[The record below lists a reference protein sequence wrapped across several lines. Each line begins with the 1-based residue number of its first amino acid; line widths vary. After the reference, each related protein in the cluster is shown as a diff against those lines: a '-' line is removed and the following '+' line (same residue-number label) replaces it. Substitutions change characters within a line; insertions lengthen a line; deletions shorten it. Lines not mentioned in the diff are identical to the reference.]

1 MLISVDLNRTF
12 QLVIVILLLFCSC
25 AREKKESER
34 KKPNDQVE
42 FSAEVKQLLE
52 DTTKVNPYIDS
63 IKNNIDFFEKEQQL
77 LALGDLSENWRKFAN
92 VFAKEEFVLSTKYKN
107 KEGEGDAMCKESISM
122 ARRFKFDSAEMRLNE
137 AIEFADKNNLN
148 SIKAQALSWKAEI
161 LRQQGEI
168 AKSTEM
174 QKQAATLAEKIN
186 DHKRL
191 AFCYLSLGEAYR
203 TSGEFDEAQKSYST
217 SIHHAKKGNEAH
229 RIIICLNGL
238 GEVYRS
244 QNNYPRSLDYFNHAL
259 ELARANNNKIQTA
272 FCLSCMG
279 DIYSAQK
286 EYEKAL
292 KLHKEAYEIAV
303 QADYKV
309 QVCNSLSSIGMTYFI
324 LNEKEKALEYLK
336 KTVELATEIGNNN
349 KLAFANLTLG
359 STYESMQDHEKA
371 LEYYNRSLEIS
382 KASND
387 NISLVRTYNLL
398 SAYQIS
404 LKNYDAAFTN
414 ASKALSLAQELEIPE
429 EIKRAAKTLSL
440 VYEMKND
447 YKPSLKM
454 LRLFQLMRDTI
465 DNEESVRQLAAVEF
479 QAKEQGLKAEQRA
492 KEATFKAE
500 QAQKEEELKT
510 QKTIRYA
517 FTIGFGLVLILVV
530 VIYKNLR
537 LNQRKNKIITEQKKE
552 VEKQKDL
559 VEEKNKEITDSINYA
574 KRLQEAILPPIKLVK
589 QVFPKSFI
597 LYLPKDI
604 VAGDFYWMERNN
616 DLVFFAAAD
625 STGHGVPGA
634 IVSVVCSN
642 ALNRAVKEFKL
653 EAPGKILDKTRE
665 LVLETF
671 EKSEGDV
678 KDGMD
683 VSLFCYNERTKQISW
698 AGANNPLWYIV
709 NGEFKEIKANKQP
722 IGKTD
727 NPLPFTTHEIE
738 LVPGSIFYLLTD
750 GFADQFG
757 GPKGKKFKYKQL
769 ENALV
774 ANSKNDPEDQKIY
787 LEKAFNDWKDTREQ
801 VDDVTIIGIVL

>member
-1 MLISVDLNRTF
+1 MFLSFNKARFYIFL
-12 QLVIVILLLFCSC
+12 LVVTLFLTRC
-25 AREKKESER
+25 KEEVKTER
-34 KKPNDQVE
+34 KINGEQAV
-42 FSAEVKQLLE
+42 FSVEVKTLIE
-52 DTTKVNPYIDS
+52 DTVPLNPYNDS
-63 IKNNIDFFEKEQQL
+63 IKKNINYFTKKDQL
-77 LALGDLSENWRKFAN
+77 LALGELSENWRKFSN
-92 VFAKEEFVLSTKYKN
+92 IFAAEELLLAKKYQDKEAEA
-107 KEGEGDAMCKESISM
+107 DAMCKQSIAM
-122 ARRFKFDSAEMRLNE
+122 IRRFRFDSANARLDSALIFSKINDLSSAE
-137 AIEFADKNNLN
+137 
-148 SIKAQALSWKAEI
+148 AQALSWKAEI
-161 LRQQGEI
+161 LRQQGELK
-168 AKSTEM
+168 KSIEM
-174 QKQAATLAEKIN
+174 QKKAIEIANRN
-186 DHKRL
+186 DDSKRL
-191 AFCYLSLGEAYR
+191 AFSYLSLGEAYR
-203 TSGEFDEAQKSYST
+203 TSGEFNEAIKSYSN
-217 SIHHAKKGNEAH
+217 SIQQAKRSNETH
-229 RIIICLNGL
+229 RVIICLNGL

-244 QNNYPRSLDYFNHAL
+244 QNNYPKALDYFNHAL
-259 ELARANNNKIQTA
+259 ELARLNNNKIQIA

-286 EYEKAL
+286 DHEKAL
-292 KLHKEAYEIAV
+292 KLHQEAYDIAL
-303 QADYKV
+303 QADSKV
-309 QVCNSLSSIGMTYFI
+309 QMCNSLSSIGMTYFI
-324 LNEKEKALEYLK
+324 LNEKEKALDFLQ
-336 KTVELATEIGNNN
+336 KTVDLATEIGNNN
-349 KLAFANLTLG
+349 KLAFAHLTLG
-359 STYESMQDHEKA
+359 STYESMQQQDKA
-371 LEYYNRSLEIS
+371 LEHYNKSLEIS
-382 KASND
+382 SAAND
-387 NISLVRTYNLL
+387 NISMVRCYNLL
-398 SAYQIS
+398 SAYQLS
-404 LKNYDAAFTN
+404 QKKYNDAFTN
-414 ASKALSLAQELEIPE
+414 ADKALSLAQELEIPE
-429 EIKRAAKTLSL
+429 EIKRAAKTLSFI
-440 VYEMKND
+440 YEAKND

-465 DNEESVRQLAAVEF
+465 DNEENVRQLAAVEF
-479 QAKEQGLKAEQRA
+479 QAKEQGLKAEQKA

-530 VIYKNLR
+530 VVYKNLR

-552 VEKQKDL
+552 VEKQKEL

-574 KRLQEAILPPIKLVK
+574 KRLQEAILPPLKLMK
-589 QVFPKSFI
+589 QVFPKSFV

-642 ALNRAVKEFKL
+642 ALNRAIKEFKL
-653 EAPGKILDKTRE
+653 EAPGRILDKTRE

-683 VSLFCYNERTKQISW
+683 VSLFCYNEKTKKVYW

-738 LVPGSIFYLLTD
+738 YAPGSVFYLLTD

-769 ENALV
+769 ETSLL
-774 ANSKNDPEDQKIY
+774 ANHKNEMEDQRKG
-787 LEKAFNDWKDTREQ
+787 LEKTFNEWKAEREQ
-801 VDDVTIIGIVL
+801 VDDVTIIGIEL